1 MSPIDGKMI
10 EGINGKIDQTDHTQN
25 QDHQTRQLQSQYL
38 PHLIRIGENMEDHI
52 II

>member
-1 MSPIDGKMI
+1 MDGKMT
-10 EGINGKIDQTDHTQN
+10 EGINGVINQKDYTKN

-38 PHLIRIGENMEDHI
+38 PHLIRIGENVEDHI